1 MSKLAED
8 NLMAKEER
16 YRALFEQSN
25 DAIFITNGERILEV
39 NPKGCKLLGY
49 DRAYLEKISFLSLFT
64 EESLPGFRKA
74 LNVTLENGS
83 ALFETKIKRSDNSLL
98 DIEVSSSP
106 MGEKSKTL
114 QIIARDITLRKESE
128 RLAQKERERLSALLE
143 KSLCGIL
150 LIEASSHK
158 IVDVNP
164 VAIKTIG
171 RSKEEIVGNICH
183 QFICPTE
190 VGKCPISDLGLNV
203 DNSEKVIINAQREIV
218 PIRKSVAPVTIG
230 DKDYFVESF
239 IDLSE
244 RNRTEEKLLQ
254 AKYAAEGANRVKSEF
269 LATMS
274 HELRTPLTAII
285 GFSDLLLEGISG
297 ELDERSKR
305 YLNNISRSGNH
316 LLALINNILD
326 LSKIEAGKME
336 LNLECFF
343 VSEVFEDLKFIAS
356 SGALNKDISIE
367 FNVKDNLSIIAD
379 KIRFKQI
386 LYNLISNAT
395 KFTHAGGFVRIS
407 SERSKNMIQ
416 FRVSDTGIGISEEDR
431 KYLFEPFKQI
441 DSDMN
446 RQYEGTGLGLA
457 LVKQFVDMHK
467 GRVWF
472 TSVQGK
478 GSSFIFELPVNG
490 PDGTENP
497 DNVLKDA
504 ATKVGV
510 FVNFS
515 G

>member
-1 MSKLAED
+1 
-8 NLMAKEER
+8 MAKEER
-16 YRALFEQSN
+16 YRTLFEQSN
-25 DAIFITNGERILEV
+25 DAIFITNGERILDV
-39 NPKGCKLLGY
+39 NPKGCELLGY
-49 DRAYLEKISFLSLFT
+49 DSAHLDKISLFSLFT

-74 LNVTLENGS
+74 LNLTLENGA
-83 ALFETKIKRSDNSLL
+83 ALFETKIKRSDNNIL

-114 QIIARDITLRKESE
+114 LIIARDITLRKESE
-128 RLAQKERERLSALLE
+128 RLVQKERERLSALLE

-164 VAIKTIG
+164 IAIKTIG
-171 RSKEEIVGNICH
+171 RAKEEIVGNVCH
-183 QFICPTE
+183 QFICPAE

-203 DNSEKVIINAQREIV
+203 DNSEKTIINAQREII
-218 PIRKSVAPVTIG
+218 PILKSVAPVTIG
-230 DKDYFVESF
+230 DRDYFVESF

-244 RNRTEEKLLQ
+244 RKRTEKNLLQ
-254 AKYAAEGANRVKSEF
+254 AKFAAESANRVKSEF

-285 GFSDLLLEGISG
+285 GFSDMLLEGVSG

-316 LLALINNILD
+316 LLTLINNVLD

-336 LNLECFF
+336 LNLEHFF
-343 VSEVFEDLKFIAS
+343 ISEVFDDLKFIAS

-367 FNVKDNLSIIAD
+367 FNVKDNLSIFAD
-379 KIRFKQI
+379 KVRFKQI
-386 LYNLISNAT
+386 LYNLISNAV
-395 KFTHAGGFVRIS
+395 KFTAAGGFVRIS
-407 SERSKNMIQ
+407 TGMSENMIQ
-416 FRVSDTGIGISEEDR
+416 VRVSDTGIGISEEER

-457 LVKQFVDMHK
+457 LVKQFVDMHE

-490 PDGTENP
+490 PDGSENP
-497 DNVLKDA
+497 DNVLKDG
-504 ATKVGV
+504 ATKVCA
-510 FVNFS
+510 FADFS

>member
-1 MSKLAED
+1 
-8 NLMAKEER
+8 MAKEEI

-25 DAIFITNGERILEV
+25 DAIFITKGKRILEV

-49 DRAYLEKISFLSLFT
+49 ERAHLENISPLFLFT
-64 EESLPGFRKA
+64 EESLPGFRDA
-74 LNVTLENGS
+74 LKVTLENGS
-83 ALFETKIKRSDNSLL
+83 AFFETKIKRSDNSIL
-98 DIEVSSSP
+98 DIEVSSSV
-106 MGEKSKTL
+106 MGDKSKTFL
-114 QIIARDITLRKESE
+114 IIARDITLRKESE
-128 RLAQKERERLSALLE
+128 RLVQKERERLSALLE

-164 VAIKTIG
+164 IAIKTIG
-171 RSKEEIVGNICH
+171 RSKEEIVGNVCH
-183 QFICPTE
+183 QFICPAE
-190 VGKCPISDLGLNV
+190 VGKCPISDLGLNE
-203 DNSEKVIINAQREIV
+203 DNSEKTIINAQREVV
-218 PIRKSVAPVTIG
+218 PILKSVAPVNIG
-230 DKDYFVESF
+230 GRDYFVESF

-244 RNRTEEKLLQ
+244 SKRAEKKLLQ
-254 AKYAAEGANRVKSEF
+254 AKFAAESASRVKSEF
-269 LATMS
+269 VATMS

-285 GFSDLLLEGISG
+285 GFSDLLLEGING

-343 VSEVFEDLKFIAS
+343 ISKVFEDLKFIAS

-367 FNVKDNLSIIAD
+367 FNVKDNLFIIAD
-379 KIRFKQI
+379 KVRFKQI

-395 KFTHAGGFVRIS
+395 KFTPAGGFVRIS
-407 SERSKNMIQ
+407 AERSENMIQ
-416 FRVSDTGIGISEEDR
+416 VRVSDTGIGISEEDR

-441 DSDMN
+441 DSNMN

-457 LVKQFVDMHK
+457 LVKQFVEMHK

-472 TSVQGK
+472 TSEQGK

-490 PDGTENP
+490 LNEMEKQ
-497 DNVLKDA
+497 DNVLKDSV
-504 ATKVGV
+504 TKVGV
-510 FVNFS
+510 SANFS